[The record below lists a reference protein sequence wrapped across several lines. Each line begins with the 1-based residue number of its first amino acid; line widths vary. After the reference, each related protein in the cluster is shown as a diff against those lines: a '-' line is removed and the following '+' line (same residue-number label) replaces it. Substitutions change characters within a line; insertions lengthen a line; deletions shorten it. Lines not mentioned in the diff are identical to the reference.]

1 MGIELYWDNDEQT
14 VMLLEFEGQWT
25 WDDLFEALAKAKKVS
40 ARADYEIG
48 AIVNVA
54 GGVRFP
60 GGTLLNA
67 QSFENAKKLLSMSGG
82 STGPV
87 VIAGTNPMMRTAFE
101 MMARI
106 SPQSTANIH
115 FAPTLD
121 AARLFLA
128 GRLPVRTPAA
138 S

>member
-1 MGIELYWDNDEQT
+1 MAIELYWDNDEQT

-25 WDDLFEALAKAKKVS
+25 WDDLFETLAKAKKVS
-40 ARADYEIG
+40 DKADYEIG
-48 AIVNVA
+48 AIVNVT

-60 GGTLLNA
+60 GGTLLNV

-101 MMARI
+101 TMARI
-106 SPQSTANIH
+106 SPQATGSIH
-115 FAPTLD
+115 FSPSLD
-121 AARLFLA
+121 AARAYLA
-128 GRLPVRTPAA
+128 GRLRARTPVA